1 MHVPIDETRA
11 ITLKV
16 SPTFDRDVVES
27 VTLKAFRKVIG
38 YDTFSSILSQ
48 GRDEVKDSSDHYNIT
63 VSMMVRREPVVA
75 TTTTESL
82 ASKLDKGFPY
92 DDGDN
97 TIEDAAQMYVNKKD
111 PSAATFV
118 GKLNGENITKDALVN
133 LVMDT
138 EVPITQQLIQLDSN
152 IRGDGDNVFKL
163 MDENVT
169 KGQMKNLITDKPA
182 PITVKLAQ
190 TSGDAD
196 NVFKLMDENVTK
208 GQMKNLITDKPA
220 PITVKLA

>member
-1 MHVPIDETRA
+1 
-11 ITLKV
+11 
-16 SPTFDRDVVES
+16 
-27 VTLKAFRKVIG
+27 
-38 YDTFSSILSQ
+38 
-48 GRDEVKDSSDHYNIT
+48 
-63 VSMMVRREPVVA
+63 MMVRREPVVA
-75 TTTTESL
+75 PVATESL

-97 TIEDAAQMYVNKKD
+97 TIEDAAQMYVNKGPKD
-111 PSAATFV
+111 PSAANFV

-138 EVPITQQLIQLDSN
+138 EVPLTQQLIQLESN
-152 IRGDGDNVFKL
+152 VHSDGDNVFKL

-190 TSGDAD
+190 TGGEPILVNPIVAPPTGAEIEPLAQPSHPTGAMRVGRD
-196 NVFKLMDENVTK
+196 NVSVA
-208 GQMKNLITDKPA
+208 DKKQ
-220 PITVKLA
+220 T